1 MFTFKLLILIF
12 IHFAKYH
19 LYMTSYV
26 WEFII

>member
-1 MFTFKLLILIF
+1 MFTFKLILIF

-26 WEFII
+26 WEFIM

>member
-1 MFTFKLLILIF
+1 MFTFKLVILTF

-26 WEFII
+26 WKFII